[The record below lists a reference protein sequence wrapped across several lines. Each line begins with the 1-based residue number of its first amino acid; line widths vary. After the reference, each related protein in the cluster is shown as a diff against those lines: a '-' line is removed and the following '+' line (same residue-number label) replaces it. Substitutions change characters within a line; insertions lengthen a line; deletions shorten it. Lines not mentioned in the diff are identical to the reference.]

1 MDFDHVLTL
10 RRGSFCESMVLELK
24 LYVSLIGCLL
34 LVLRLCNGCGCQGF
48 LLSTELHIFWCFVE
62 SSWWSLVGFSI
73 LGRYIIWVFC
83 EWPMMV
89 ASIFFL
95 VMVNYLECF
104 CKEQYI
110 KVASIFSSDGLSF
123 GIVLLEFY
131 YFGWFCRR
139 FMMVYHLG
147 WFCRSFIILSGFV
160 EGLWWFII
168 WGWRSRAVAQE
179 AIVGPPLS
187 TSFKI
192 SSALR
197 EVLFYNVAREVLK
210 SDITFEFWLNK

>member
-1 MDFDHVLTL
+1 
-10 RRGSFCESMVLELK
+10 MVLELK

-48 LLSTELHIFWCFVE
+48 LLSTELHMFWCFVE
-62 SSWWSLVGFSI
+62 SLWWGLVVFSI
-73 LGRYIIWVFC
+73 LGRYIIWVFVNGLWW
-83 EWPMMV
+83 WPLFFFSWWLIIWNV
-89 ASIFFL
+89 FVKSDILRWLLFFL
-95 VMVNYLECF
+95 RM
-104 CKEQYI
+104 
-110 KVASIFSSDGLSF
+110 A
-123 GIVLLEFY
+123 Y
-131 YFGWFCRR
+131 Y
-139 FMMVYHLG
+139 LG
-147 WFCRSFIILSGFV
+147 WFCWSFIILGGFVEGLWWFIIWDGFVEVILGGFV

-192 SSALR
+192 SSALG

-210 SDITFEFWLNK
+210 SDITFEFWLNI